1 MLRFAA
7 ARAGTYALNKPI
19 SAATPR
25 VSANTKGGT
34 CNETKGPRASAL
46 SAKTLNSPNATP
58 QPIAPPDKATIDDSP
73 TSRLKITPEGNPI
86 ERITA
91 ISLRRSRMDIAAVFA
106 ATSPIAT
113 TATMPRNWRIGY
125 QARHKLQEPPLNRP
139 PAPKIHARFQGCRR
153 LPQNSHVGRLRSLE
167 RVLCR
172 WYRQ

>member
-1 MLRFAA
+1 KSEGLNDAAFGGCTRGNIRAKQTDKRRHAQGLRQH
-7 ARAGTYALNKPI
+7 
-19 SAATPR
+19 
-25 VSANTKGGT
+25 KGGT

-58 QPIAPPDKATIDDSP
+58 QPIAPPDKATINDSP

-113 TATMPRNWRIGY
+113 TATKPRNS
-125 QARHKLQEPPLNRP
+125 ASFM
-139 PAPKIHARFQGCRR
+139 KIR
-153 LPQNSHVGRLRSLE
+153 
-167 RVLCR
+167 
-172 WYRQ
+172 

>member
-58 QPIAPPDKATIDDSP
+58 QPIAPPDKATILILTDFVVGE
-73 TSRLKITPEGNPI
+73 LV
-86 ERITA
+86 ERIRGMEA
-91 ISLRRSRMDIAAVFA
+91 RKC
-106 ATSPIAT
+106 ATLWSDEQHSGEEASPI
-113 TATMPRNWRIGY
+113 PWR
-125 QARHKLQEPPLNRP
+125 QT
-139 PAPKIHARFQGCRR
+139 
-153 LPQNSHVGRLRSLE
+153 
-167 RVLCR
+167 
-172 WYRQ
+172 